1 MLLSITTT
9 HRPATDLGYLMH
21 KSPARLQSVEL
32 TFGTAHVFYPEAS
45 DDRCTM
51 TLLAEVDPVGLVR
64 KPKGSGEAGL
74 IRQYV
79 NDRPYAASSFL
90 STAISRVFGTALGGR
105 SNQRPELA
113 ETPIPLEAHI
123 PVLPSPGGESLI
135 RELFEPLGYAVE
147 TTVIPLDPAFPEWG
161 DSRYFDVRL
170 SGIVRLQQ
178 LLTHLYVLLPVLD
191 GDKHYWVSADEVEKL
206 LQKGKGWLESHP
218 RREAIVRRYLRRKGR
233 YVREALERLI
243 EAEGARPVE
252 EEEEGPDETPE
263 EVIERPMSLNEQ
275 RLGSVIAALKAANA
289 RTVAD
294 LGCGEGKLLMRLA
307 RDPDFDRLLGMDVT
321 YQSVASAKADLE
333 RLPERVR
340 QRVEVIQGSLLYS
353 DARLSGW
360 DAATV
365 VEVLEHLEPGRI
377 PAFERNVFEFA
388 RPRVVILTTPNV
400 EYNVRFEGLE
410 AGRFRHP
417 DHRFEWTRAL
427 FSAWAERVGERFGYR
442 HRLLP
447 IGAED
452 AEVGPPTQM
461 AVFERWS

>member
-9 HRPATDLGYLMH
+9 HRPATDLGYLLH
-21 KSPARLQSVEL
+21 KSPARLHSVEL
-32 TFGTAHVFYPEAS
+32 TFGTAHVSYPEAS

-51 TLLAEVDPVGLVR
+51 TLLVEVDPVGLVR

-123 PVLPSPGGESLI
+123 PVLPSPGGEDLI
-135 RELFEPLGYAVE
+135 RELFEPLGYAVK
-147 TTVIPLDPAFPEWG
+147 TTAVPLDPAFPEWG
-161 DSRYFDVRL
+161 NSRYFDVRL
-170 SGIVRLQQ
+170 SGTVRLQQ

-307 RDPDFDRLLGMDVT
+307 PDPDFDRLLGMDVT
-321 YQSVASAKADLE
+321 YRSVASAKGDLE

-340 QRVEVIQGSLLYS
+340 QRVEVIHGSLLYS

-417 DHRFEWTRAL
+417 DHRFEWDRAQ
-427 FSAWAERVGERFGYR
+427 FSAWAERAGERFGYR

-452 AEVGPPTQM
+452 ADVGPPTQM

>member
-1 MLLSITTT
+1 M
-9 HRPATDLGYLMH
+9 DLGYLLH
-21 KSPARLQSVEL
+21 KSPARLQSIEL

-51 TLLAEVDPVGLVR
+51 TLLVDVDPVGLVR
-64 KPKGSGEAGL
+64 KPKGSGESGL

-123 PVLPSPGGESLI
+123 PVLPSAGGEDLI
-135 RELFEPLGYAVE
+135 RELFEPLGYVVE
-147 TTVIPLDPAFPEWG
+147 TTAIPLDPVFPEWG

-170 SGIVRLQQ
+170 SGTVRLQQ

-321 YQSVASAKADLE
+321 YRSVASANADLE

-400 EYNVRFEGLE
+400 EYNVRFEGVE

-417 DHRFEWTRAL
+417 DHRFEWNRAQ